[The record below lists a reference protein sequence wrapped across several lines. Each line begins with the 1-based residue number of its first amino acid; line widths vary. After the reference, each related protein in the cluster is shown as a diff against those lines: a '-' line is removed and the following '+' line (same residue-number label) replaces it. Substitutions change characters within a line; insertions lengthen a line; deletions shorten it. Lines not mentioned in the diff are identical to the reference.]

1 MAACERRLS
10 AVPALENLRR
20 LVIPATSPVLRLL
33 ELVDRGAVLSVSPTV
48 EAAVQGVR
56 NAVRGQPVAP

>member
-1 MAACERRLS
+1 M
-10 AVPALENLRR
+10 PALEKPRR

-33 ELVDRGAVLSVSPTV
+33 ELVDQNAVLSVSPTV

-56 NAVRGQPVAP
+56 NAVRGQPAAP